1 MPPQGD
7 RARPEETPA
16 SVTDS
21 LATYRAKR
29 SADTSPEPVGT
40 VSVIPGRL
48 FVVHKHDASH
58 LHFDLRMEM
67 DGVLKSWAVPKGPS
81 CDMADKR
88 LAVRV
93 EDHPMEYGDFE
104 GIIPK
109 GNYGAGGIIVWDRGE
124 WVPLEDWRE
133 GLEKGKLAFELR
145 GYKLRG
151 KWALVKSKRGE
162 KEWLLIKERDAYVKS
177 PGDQFDETSV
187 LSGLTVEQVKAG
199 ERPGTKLLA
208 EVAATGAVKSRVDPR
223 SVKVMLAEPKD
234 DAFTSDDWTFE
245 LKLDGY
251 RLLAAKRGHDVLLL
265 TRSGQDYTDVFPEVV
280 RAVKALPHDSVIL
293 DGEVVVMD
301 AQGKPSFARLQ
312 RRGRLKNT
320 IEIGQ
325 AAVELPATFFAFDL
339 IAFEDFDLRGVPLIE
354 RRRLLPEVVPK
365 LGALRSLDIIPRE
378 GELMFREVTK
388 LGLEGIIAKKAAST
402 YTSGRSANWLKIK
415 AARTGDFVI
424 VGYTQPK
431 GTRPFIGALQL
442 AEFVEGRLCY
452 VGRVG
457 TGMDEAM
464 LAELI
469 GLISPDI
476 RRDAP
481 CHGMAVTPGAE
492 PLPSESIPETQTTT
506 WVQPHYVCEVQYADI
521 TPDGLLRHSS
531 FLRLRNDKRPDECE
545 RLGWGQTPEGS
556 DPVAQSEPAV
566 VPSERSESAVIPSER
581 SESRDLHVSGAA
593 SADPSTS
600 LGMTEGADPS
610 TSLGMTTTSASPHP
624 RTINFSNL
632 KKIYWPAEKY
642 TKGDLIEY
650 YRAAAKWML
659 PYLRNRPLVM
669 TRFPDGIEGKQFYQK
684 DAPEFAPEWVRT
696 HPIWSDESQ
705 RNVKYF
711 VCDDADSLL
720 YIANLGC
727 IPIHIWASSVGSLE
741 QCDWCVI
748 DLDPKEAPFSDV
760 IRCAQVLHRLCE
772 QIGLP
777 HYVKTTGKTG
787 LHIMVPLARRCTYEQ
802 SRTLGELLA
811 RVMLRE
817 VGDVA
822 TITRHVTK
830 RGDKV
835 YLDYLQNRHG
845 QTIVAPFSVRPLPG
859 ATVSMPLL
867 WDEVVDGLN
876 PKDYTIRNALDR
888 MERLGTDPVAPVLTE
903 APDLAAALGKLA
915 ALLSGG

>member
-1 MPPQGD
+1 MTPQRD
-7 RARPEETPA
+7 AARPEETPA
-16 SVTDS
+16 PVTDS

-29 SADTSPEPVGT
+29 SADRSPEPVGT
-40 VSVIPGRL
+40 VSVVPGRL

-67 DGVLKSWAVPKGPS
+67 DGVLKSWAVPRGPS
-81 CDMADKR
+81 YDMADKR

-133 GLEKGKLAFELR
+133 GLEKGKLAFELK

-199 ERPGTKLLA
+199 ERPGSKLRALV
-208 EVAATGAVKSRVDPR
+208 EATGAVKSPVDPR
-223 SVKVMLAEPKD
+223 RVKVMLAEARD
-234 DAFTSDDWTFE
+234 DAFTSDDWLYE

-265 TRSGQDYTDVFPEVV
+265 TRNGLDYTDVFPEIA
-280 RAVKALPHDSVIL
+280 RAVKALPHDACVL

-312 RRGRLKNT
+312 RRGRLKNS

-325 AAVELPATFFAFDL
+325 AAVELPATYFAFDL
-339 IAFEDFDLRGVPLIE
+339 VAFEDFDLRGVPLMQ
-354 RRRLLPEVVPK
+354 RRQLLPQIVPK
-365 LGALRSLDIIPRE
+365 LGALRSLDYIPRE
-378 GELMFREVTK
+378 GQLMFREVTK
-388 LGLEGIIAKKAAST
+388 LGLEGIIAKKASST
-402 YTSGRSANWLKIK
+402 YAAGRSPNWLKIK
-415 AARTGDFVI
+415 AAQTGDFVI

-431 GTRPFIGALQL
+431 GTRSFIGALQL
-442 AEFVEGRLCY
+442 AEFVDGRLCY

-457 TGMDEAM
+457 TGMDDAM
-464 LAELI
+464 LLELI

-481 CHGMAVTPGAE
+481 CHGMAVTPGAD
-492 PLPSESIPETQTTT
+492 PLPSESIPETATTT
-506 WVQPHYVCEVQYADI
+506 WVEPHYVCEVQYADI

-545 RLGWGQTPEGS
+545 RRWVEDRSQTPGS
-556 DPVAQSEPAV
+556 DPTGSDPNRFVTSTGSDVDAV
-566 VPSERSESAVIPSER
+566 LPNPI
-581 SESRDLHVSGAA
+581 AA
-593 SADPSTS
+593 SPQ
-600 LGMTEGADPS
+600 
-610 TSLGMTTTSASPHP
+610 P

-632 KKIYWPAEKY
+632 KKLYWPAEKF
-642 TKGDLIEY
+642 TKGDLIDY
-650 YRAAAKWML
+650 YRAVANWIL
-659 PYLRNRPLVM
+659 PYLKNRPLVM
-669 TRFPDGIEGKQFYQK
+669 TRFPDGIDGKQFYQK

-811 RVMLRE
+811 RVMLRD
-817 VGDVA
+817 VGDIA

-859 ATVSMPLL
+859 ATVSMPLQ

-876 PKDYTIRNALDR
+876 PKDYTIRNALER
-888 MERLGTDPVAPVLTE
+888 MERLGTDPVAPVLSE
-903 APDLAAALGKLA
+903 VPDLGGVLA
-915 ALLSGG
+915 RLARLLSA